1 MTDIAKG
8 YWVVHNTVFDAV
20 EFENYKAAAGPAL
33 AAFKPTVL
41 AMGGQFEQA
50 EGSGRDATVVIEFE
64 SYAAAVECYHS
75 EAYQTAVALRK
86 DIAEFDFVILEGMLP
101 A

>member
-1 MTDIAKG
+1 MKKQSALG
-8 YWVVHNTVFDAV
+8 AVVTA
-20 EFENYKAAAGPAL
+20 
-33 AAFKPTVL
+33 
-41 AMGGQFEQA
+41 
-50 EGSGRDATVVIEFE
+50 VVIEFE

-86 DIAEFDFVILEGMLP
+86 DIAAFDFVILEGVLP